1 MHATK
6 DIEIARDDALIVV
19 DVQNDFLPGGALAV
33 NDADAVIP
41 VLNEWIRIFT
51 SKTLP
56 IFATRDWHPAGHC
69 SFVENRGQWPKH
81 CVAESPGARFAEDL
95 ELPDDVS
102 IVHKGTDNEKE
113 AYSGFEGTALAEQLH
128 AIGVKRVFVGG
139 LATDYCVLNTVN
151 DALANGFDVVLLTHA
166 IRAVDV
172 NPGDGDRAIES
183 MLERGAKIHD
193 GSVPAESP

>member
-19 DVQNDFLPGGALAV
+19 DVQNDFLPGGALGV
-33 NDADAVIP
+33 NDGDAVVP

-51 SKTLP
+51 SRTLP
-56 IFATRDWHPAGHC
+56 IFATRDWHPVGHC

-81 CVAESPGARFAEDL
+81 CVAESPGAQFAEGL
-95 ELPDDVS
+95 KLPDDVS

-128 AIGVKRVFVGG
+128 AIGVKRIFVGG

-172 NPGDGDRAIES
+172 NPGDGDRAIKS

>member
-6 DIEIARDDALIVV
+6 DIEITRDDALIVL
-19 DVQNDFLPGGALAV
+19 DVQNDFLPGGALGV
-33 NDADAVIP
+33 NDGDAVVP

-69 SFVENRGQWPKH
+69 SFVENGGQWPKH
-81 CVAESPGARFAEDL
+81 CVADSPGARFAEDL

-102 IVHKGTDNEKE
+102 IVHKATDIDQE

-128 AIGVKRVFVGG
+128 AIGVKRIFVGG